1 MPPPLIWELSLPH
14 SLHHPSCGSHHPPP
28 APSPFPDCTGSLEVV
43 EYIARGTLTVRR
55 LHLHSL
61 AEVIP
66 TGVWDLRVMELDFF
80 WGGASTCSTSKEGQ

>member
-1 MPPPLIWELSLPH
+1 MGAVTPPFPPPSLLWE
-14 SLHHPSCGSHHPPP
+14 
-28 APSPFPDCTGSLEVV
+28 PSPPSSPLPLPDCTGSLEVV

-66 TGVWDLRVMELDFF
+66 TGVWDLLVMELDFF
-80 WGGASTCSTSKEGQ
+80 GGGVASTCSTSKEGQ